1 MRTKITFSIISFVIL
16 LIASLSFS
24 TSVFAQQ
31 APENSITKDIPL
43 THIDGDGVLTLYLS
57 KDLGLTTAEVV
68 ELVNALS
75 VSAGETGTLEVATK
89 GGTLELLKPAN
100 SSIHPKAL
108 VLREIKTELVAEVV
122 GANDKDGEF
131 IFQLTPQPFPDE
143 SIIQIKKVV
152 IIKLYN
158 TTKSRINLQDWQ
170 IRFTSGANP
179 DAKTERVIDRMSN
192 VDEKAWRHR
201 EQRDPQNQDISV
213 LTESLTMSRQ
223 IDFKL
228 LTDPMKTKDEQLSV
242 ISDGTLQTGWNINMK
257 PVKPKPVGNG
267 LPQWIEIYNL
277 KDGATTI
284 RVEVREV
291 DEPVIPPE
299 GSKAI
304 EPTSPSDER

>member
-16 LIASLSFS
+16 LIASLGIP

-57 KDLGLTTAEVV
+57 KDLGLTAAEVV

-89 GGTLELLKPAN
+89 GGTIELLKPAN

-122 GANDKDGEF
+122 GADDKDAEF
-131 IFQLTPQPFPDE
+131 IFQLTPQPFPEE

-152 IIKLYN
+152 LIKLYN

-179 DAKTERVIDRMSN
+179 DATTERVIDRMSN
-192 VDEKAWRHR
+192 VDKKTWAHGK
-201 EQRDPQNQDISV
+201 QRDPQNQDISV

-223 IDFKL
+223 IDLEL
-228 LTDPMKTKDEQLSV
+228 LNDPMKTQVEQLSA
-242 ISDGTLQTGWNINMK
+242 ISDGTRQAGWSINFK
-257 PVKPKPVGNG
+257 VPRGRDG
-267 LPQWIEIYNL
+267 WIEIYNHRHEN
-277 KDGATTI
+277 GRGGI
-284 RVEVREV
+284 RFEIRRTGEPPMLPGKRETL
-291 DEPVIPPE
+291 
-299 GSKAI
+299 
-304 EPTSPSDER
+304 EPTPPTDNR